1 MKGHA
6 AHNEAACDLLH
17 AASEFPDWVV
27 TTAFYAAM
35 HAVYERL
42 FPLKTEGASHATF
55 DAWFSQHFSRR
66 TGHDRPTK
74 HEATVDLVKKHL
86 PSVASNYRLLKDS
99 CFNARYRNY
108 KVRPEEATIARH
120 QLQQIK
126 SALLRKSK

>member
-17 AASEFPDWVV
+17 KASGFPDWVV
-27 TTAFYAAM
+27 TTAFYSAM

-42 FPLKTEGASHATF
+42 FPLKTGEATYATF
-55 DAWFSQHFSRR
+55 DAYFSQHYSRR
-66 TGHDRPTK
+66 SPNDRPTK
-74 HEATVDLVKKHL
+74 HEATVDLVKRYL
-86 PSVASNYRLLKDS
+86 PSVAANYRLLKDS

-108 KVRPEEATIARH
+108 KIRPEEASIARH

-126 SALLRKSK
+126 SELFRKGK